1 MESGCQAEDG
11 DDSCDFVQE
20 EERSDVGD
28 GRGAERDGVAA
39 EESWEAGFEAR
50 DAGGGW
56 CLG

>member
-1 MESGCQAEDG
+1 MESSREAENG
-11 DDSCDFVQE
+11 DDGCDFVQE
-20 EERSDVGD
+20 KECSDVGD